1 MKILF
6 QTGASFGPRV
16 IGVLIYKIAT
26 KKKEKE
32 ENREK
37 QFYNLY
43 ICFDFTLM
51 HVHNVTKFFQ
61 NIHPPSFLAHLS

>member
-6 QTGASFGPRV
+6 QTGASFGPGV
-16 IGVLIYKIAT
+16 IGVLIYKIA
-26 KKKEKE
+26 KKEKE

-51 HVHNVTKFFQ
+51 HVHNVTQFFQ
-61 NIHPPSFLAHLS
+61 NNHPPPIF